1 MKTASAI
8 RTLVMTT
15 ATLAGVV
22 GLEPLLAVAG
32 NPLTPVDLRQVRVGG
47 EIGRRIDVT
56 VDQNL
61 LALEID
67 KDFLPPFQGKR
78 ASGGYVGLGKTIEAA
93 VRFAAYTRN
102 SKVLALKKRLVE
114 ETIKTQEPDGYIGI
128 MSQGARMWR
137 MWDVHEM
144 GYIILGLACD
154 YHYFQE
160 KRSLE
165 AARKLADYIVQRWST
180 MPADWSKQTHYST
193 DPAVMGLDRAM
204 LAVYHQTGQPRFLT
218 FCIKERSLLSWNLGI
233 VIGRRELMEGDA
245 SAYLSKCVAQM
256 ELHGLEPQKELLS
269 QSRRTC
275 RFLTAGDGMCI
286 TGAVGQQEVW
296 TNDQDG
302 RGGLGETCATV
313 YQTRLFDRMLQAEG
327 DPVYGD
333 LLERTIYNALFA
345 AQSPDGR
352 RLRYYVPM
360 EGNREY
366 FSRDTYCCPCNY
378 RRRISE
384 LPAMIYYQSKTGLV
398 VNLYTPS
405 EATINLAGDVSLAV
419 RQDTDYPSSGHV
431 VLRLDPSR
439 PVQFSL
445 QLRIPR
451 WSRNVAASVNGQPL
465 RGSIVPGAFLTIQ
478 REWKAG
484 DHVTLDM
491 PMSWRLVLGRKRQ
504 SGRAAVMRGPLVFCL
519 DPAQEES
526 LRNRDGADLGY
537 IVLDPTSLEN
547 SPGGE
552 VVRPGGTACRVKA
565 GRGGTGVEFCSGL
578 TLRLT
583 EFPDPQGKCVYFRLP
598 DLSAAVPDELL
609 SGGPRDDGAPAF
621 R

>member
-1 MKTASAI
+1 
-8 RTLVMTT
+8 MTT

-67 KDFLPPFQGKR
+67 KDFLPPFPGNVLR
-78 ASGGYVGLGKTIEAA
+78 WWSHAHMSAGLGKTIEAA

-378 RRRISE
+378 RRGISE

-405 EATINLAGDVSLAV
+405 RRPSTLAGDVSLAV
-419 RQDTDYPSSGHV
+419 RRDTDYPSSGHV
-431 VLRLDPSR
+431 VLRLDR
-439 PVQFSL
+439 PGRSNSTPVANPAMVRQCRG
-445 QLRIPR
+445 QRQWTTAPRIDR
-451 WSRNVAASVNGQPL
+451 
-465 RGSIVPGAFLTIQ
+465 PGAFLTIQ

-504 SGRAAVMRGPLVFCL
+504 SGRAAVMQGSTRLLL
-519 DPAQEES
+519 DPAQ
-526 LRNRDGADLGY
+526 RRIAAHQDGADLGY

-547 SPGGE
+547 SPGGG
-552 VVRPGGTACRVKA
+552 VVRRAACLPGEGRTRWNGRRVLQWPDA
-565 GRGGTGVEFCSGL
+565 PTDGV
-578 TLRLT
+578 
-583 EFPDPQGKCVYFRLP
+583 PDPQGKCVYFRLP
-598 DLSAAVPDELL
+598 KSERCARRASLGRPT
-609 SGGPRDDGAPAF
+609 RRQGAAF